1 MDNNINKEENSL
13 DEARKKKNL
22 DIKILVVEDD
32 LFLVQLLT
40 GRLNKEGY
48 KVSFVDNGTQALKS
62 LEKEIP
68 DLMFLDI
75 IMPEMNG
82 FETLKKIRA
91 DSRYDQMAIIIFSNL
106 GQEYEIEEG
115 KKLGA
120 DEFLIKANFTL
131 KEVVD
136 KISELLKKKG
146 KI

>member
-1 MDNNINKEENSL
+1 MDNNINKEENPL

-120 DEFLIKANFTL
+120 DEFSIKANFTL